1 MPSTRRIRVSLTA
14 LTMTVAAMSARTDA
28 ALINFIYTGTGAG
41 SLNGVNFNASAFTIN
56 CVANTQSWDYL
67 LPGVASVD
75 HVSSSITIAG
85 LGTYSTIP
93 QTRTF
98 IVESTGTIGFG
109 LIGYDLFNL
118 MNGNPGLVGWDKVS
132 SIGPVSNAT
141 SLLTQWG
148 SPNPPVNTSGGGLVF
163 NSDNMVAGTFEAS
176 TVPAPGAFALI
187 GAVAALGQRRR
198 R

>member
-41 SLNGVNFNASAFTIN
+41 TLNGVTFNASAFTIN
-56 CVANTQSWDYL
+56 CVTNTQSWAYEA
-67 LPGVASVD
+67 PGVASVT

-85 LGTYSTIP
+85 LGTYSITP
-93 QTRTF
+93 ETRTF
-98 IVESTGTIGFG
+98 IVESNGTIGFG
-109 LIGYDLFNL
+109 LLSYDLFDL
-118 MNGNPGLVGWDKVS
+118 LNGNPGLVGWDKVS

-141 SLLTQWG
+141 SVLTQWG
-148 SPNPPVNTSGGGLVF
+148 SPNPAVMTSGGRLDFVTNTG
-163 NSDNMVAGTFEAS
+163 AGTFEAS
-176 TVPAPGAFALI
+176 AVPAPGVFALI